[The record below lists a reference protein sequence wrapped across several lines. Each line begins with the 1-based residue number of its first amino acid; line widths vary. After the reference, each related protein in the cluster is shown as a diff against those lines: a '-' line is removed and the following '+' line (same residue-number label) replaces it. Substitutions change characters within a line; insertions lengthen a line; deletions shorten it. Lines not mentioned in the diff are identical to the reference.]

1 MGEHLPLSWLAFEA
15 SVAALVRQGTD
26 FASLEQVRAR
36 RACVPLSPRTD
47 MYVQTCT
54 HPVVCSWLQIRA
66 VASDRGITDDQLA
79 TVLSFYHDLGV
90 LVYFGGD
97 DVTLRNTVIL
107 NPAWL
112 VDMFRRIITAKDHQV
127 RLTAYQS
134 VAFTTI
140 PPFCR
145 IMAI

>member
-1 MGEHLPLSWLAFEA
+1 M
-15 SVAALVRQGTD
+15 
-26 FASLEQVRAR
+26 
-36 RACVPLSPRTD
+36 
-47 MYVQTCT
+47 
-54 HPVVCSWLQIRA
+54 
-66 VASDRGITDDQLA
+66 ASDRGITDDQLT

>member
-1 MGEHLPLSWLAFEA
+1 M
-15 SVAALVRQGTD
+15 
-26 FASLEQVRAR
+26 
-36 RACVPLSPRTD
+36 
-47 MYVQTCT
+47 
-54 HPVVCSWLQIRA
+54 
-66 VASDRGITDDQLA
+66 ASDRGITDDQLT

-127 RLTAYQS
+127 GDFLMIDGVNLWHLQELHLRRMLQKVES
-134 VAFTTI
+134 VVFSI
-140 PPFCR
+140 IVVRP
-145 IMAI
+145 